1 MKTRL
6 FLEFLLFWII
16 PCALSAAETVVA
28 QAEPGLEGSA
38 VPNDPPFS
46 IVLIP
51 DSQHVIDTY
60 QTNRWKNTIL
70 WIETNRAALNLAAAI
85 HVGDCVD
92 DVNTNSQWA
101 MLMEGLNLNTN
112 TPLVINEGN
121 HDMDTP
127 FNPRRHSQFNSRITR
142 GFYTNKTWF
151 SGGFYTNTE
160 QQNMYLLVTNGT
172 TKLLIFT
179 LEFQV
184 PAVYCDWA
192 TNICAQY
199 SDHQAI
205 FSTHAF
211 LQTDGTK
218 YPAAD
223 PQFPNSLSGLQ
234 IWERIKRVK
243 NLHLFV
249 SGHFICAPNVARNFD
264 VGTAGNWVDE
274 IMVNWQCINDA
285 GGPVSKLMVLTFQP
299 GNDSIATK
307 VYDVGAGAYEGRL
320 GLSYPPQSA
329 QYLTFSS
336 SATQGTVGFN
346 QTGKFAGAGN
356 GKGHLITS
364 SNVYPAGSPAPYY
377 LTGRERAPQTTP
389 GDATAQVSAVAGF
402 SNFTAA
408 MQSLGLVLSDFKFN
422 YGQRGTNC
430 TQTWNLEADTLDTDY
445 WLSPASTVEERVY
458 RAQPDQVEML
468 ITYQNTPWIYLSYS
482 PLFWTVDYATVSALD
497 DVTKCFSNPMQATPA
512 SNLSGAA
519 LATAQAFLQ
528 DVGSGGFLQARFDGI
543 QPATQQTFRKGYEGG
558 NYSFTGKLQLVSPP
572 TLRMS
577 PQTNGLALTWDA
589 PWDGYQLQTSSS
601 FDGPWRDVGTTVNR
615 MIITPSE
622 QMRLFRLQT
631 RF

>member
-1 MKTRL
+1 M
-6 FLEFLLFWII
+6 
-16 PCALSAAETVVA
+16 
-28 QAEPGLEGSA
+28 
-38 VPNDPPFS
+38 
-46 IVLIP
+46 LIP

-121 HDMDTP
+121 HDIDTP
-127 FNPRRHSQFNSRITR
+127 FNPRRHTQFNARITR
-142 GFYTNKTWF
+142 EFYTNKSWF

-160 QQNMYLLVTNGT
+160 QQNMYLLVTNGS
-172 TKLLIFT
+172 TKLLIFAFE
-179 LEFQV
+179 LQI

-199 SDHQAI
+199 PDHQVI
-205 FSTHAF
+205 FSTHLF
-211 LQTDGTK
+211 LQNDGTK
-218 YPAAD
+218 YPVAD
-223 PQFPNSLSGLQ
+223 LQFPSSLSAVE
-234 IWERIKRVK
+234 IWNRVKRVK
-243 NLHLFV
+243 NLRLFA
-249 SGHFICAPNVARNFD
+249 SGHYICTPTVARSFD

-285 GGPVSKLMVLTFQP
+285 GGPVSKLMVLTFHP

-346 QTGKFAGAGN
+346 QTGTLAGAGN
-356 GKGHLITS
+356 GMGHLITS
-364 SNVYPAGSPAPYY
+364 SNAYPAGSIAPYY
-377 LTGRERAPQTTP
+377 LTGRERPPQTTSV
-389 GDATAQVSAVAGF
+389 DATAQASAVAGF

-408 MQSLGLVLSDFKFN
+408 VQSLGLVLGDFKFN
-422 YGQRGTNC
+422 YGQRGTNY
-430 TQTWNLEADTLDTDY
+430 TQTWNLETDTFDTDY

-482 PLFWTVDYATVSALD
+482 PLFWTVDYTSVSALD
-497 DVTKCFSNPMQATPA
+497 DVTKCFSNPMRATPA

-528 DVGSGGFLQARFDGI
+528 DLGNGGFLQARFDGI
-543 QPATQQTFRKGYEGG
+543 QPAAQQTFLKGFEGG
-558 NYSFTGKLQLVSPP
+558 NYSFTGKLQLVSVP

-589 PWDGYQLQTSSS
+589 SWDGYQLQTSSS
-601 FDGPWRDVGTTVNR
+601 FDGPWRRVGTTVNR

-622 QMRLFRLQT
+622 QIRLFRLHT